1 MKRTIITL
9 LILLFSKP
17 VLAGDSVP
25 RFNPGV
31 SRDEY
36 MTNLAD
42 SFAALVYC
50 PSLDLNN
57 EYIDSLGEGLEN
69 IKPMQDATFNKRMN
83 LSMNYGA
90 TDTERFCDNA
100 IERFHKDAK
109 AKSIGCP
116 IFEKFGLV
124 APLKMKKPARWRDLL
139 NTATARCKL
148 CLRLAKPEGK
158 TWQADQLGPACR
170 QTGFFR
176 PPSTNRHV
184 SVWRRITRLPHF
196 SQ

>member
-1 MKRTIITL
+1 MS
-9 LILLFSKP
+9 ILVRHKPIPKP
-17 VLAGDSVP
+17 VLEPFCLCRLSG
-25 RFNPGV
+25 RNGGQFN
-31 SRDEY
+31 
-36 MTNLAD
+36 
-42 SFAALVYC
+42 C

>member
-9 LILLFSKP
+9 LILFFSKP
-17 VLAGDSVP
+17 VLGGYSVP

-90 TDTERFCDNA
+90 MDIERFCDNA
-100 IERFHKDAK
+100 IERFHKDTMPNP
-109 AKSIGCP
+109 S
-116 IFEKFGLV
+116 V
-124 APLKMKKPARWRDLL
+124 APFLKNLD
-139 NTATARCKL
+139 
-148 CLRLAKPEGK
+148 E
-158 TWQADQLGPACR
+158 
-170 QTGFFR
+170 
-176 PPSTNRHV
+176 
-184 SVWRRITRLPHF
+184 
-196 SQ
+196 